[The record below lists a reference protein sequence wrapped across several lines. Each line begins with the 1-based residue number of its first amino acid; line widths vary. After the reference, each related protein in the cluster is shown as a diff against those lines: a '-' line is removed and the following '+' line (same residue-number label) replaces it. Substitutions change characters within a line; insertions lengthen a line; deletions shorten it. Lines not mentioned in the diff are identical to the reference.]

1 MELDKTSLIPHQ
13 HQSEIKEKEKKMKVN
28 QQEQLLT
35 ELNPLLEEISD
46 DNSAS
51 LTGGVTRPFRV
62 TPENK
67 LTGVYRTIPDKISTI
82 KITLNRAEDSDII
95 VSALRARNNSEF
107 AEGRIR
113 RGELSATIA
122 TNVLDRTNFRLRF
135 SAPLRVGTISG
146 QVEY

>member
-1 MELDKTSLIPHQ
+1 
-13 HQSEIKEKEKKMKVN
+13 MKVN

-62 TPENK
+62 TPENR

-82 KITLNRAEDSDII
+82 KIRLNGANDADIR
-95 VSALRARNNSEF
+95 VSALRARNNSRF
-107 AEGRIR
+107 ASGIIP
-113 RGELSATIA
+113 RGALSATIA
-122 TNVLDRTNFRLRF
+122 TNVLDRTNFRLTF
-135 SAPLRVGTISG
+135 SAPLRAGTISG